1 MTVAVTGASGQL
13 GTLVAQQL
21 LTLTDPSDVVLISR
35 SPEKLNGF
43 AGAQTRRGDFSDP
56 STLPDAFAGVDT
68 LLLISTD
75 SVDDRLEGQV
85 AAIDAAVKAGVQRI
99 VYTSVTRPEDANPAQ
114 VVPSHAATEKALQDS
129 GVAWTF
135 LRNNLYSDMQRGTID
150 GAAATGRLVTNIG
163 DGRTAYVT
171 REDCAAVAAHV
182 LVQVGHENVAYDV
195 TGPDAIGADD
205 LAALASKVSGSD
217 VAVVQVDDAGL
228 VQGLV
233 EHAGLPEPVG
243 ELLAS
248 FGAATRGGFMGEVTT
263 VVEDVTGKPAT
274 GFAEAV
280 GLA

>member
-13 GTLVAQQL
+13 GTLVAQHL

-35 SPEKLNGF
+35 SPEKLSGF

-56 STLPDAFAGVDT
+56 STLPEAFAGVDT

-85 AAIDAAVKAGVQRI
+85 AAIDAAAKAGVRRI

-114 VVPSHAATEKALQDS
+114 VVPSHDATEKALQDS

-150 GAAATGRLVTNIG
+150 GAAATGQLVTNIG
-163 DGRTAYVT
+163 EGRTAYVT

-182 LVQVGHENVAYDV
+182 LVQDGHENRAYDV

-233 EHAGLPEPVG
+233 EHAGLPQFVG